1 MHLIEKPAEEAMETH
16 MEPTENMQET
26 TQKTALPW
34 KRRSTIA
41 GLAIVAVTAAGIGAF
56 AIAKDGPDGFGPPGM
71 EMADMG
77 MGGHHGGMMQKV
89 KGGFMEHRMG
99 KMLDSVDATDEQKQ
113 KIKAIFDKAREDV
126 KATRGEPGQMRE
138 QMKALF
144 EKPTIDRDAVEAMRK
159 ARVQKMDDASK
170 IMTTAMV
177 DAAEVLTPDQ
187 RAKLAKE
194 FAEKSQGHRPR
205 W

>member
-1 MHLIEKPAEEAMETH
+1 
-16 MEPTENMQET
+16 MEPNENRQDT
-26 TQKTALPW
+26 AKTGLSW

-41 GLAIVAVTAAGIGAF
+41 GLAIVAVTIAGVGAF
-56 AIAKDGPDGFGPPGM
+56 AVARDNFGPPGM

-89 KGGFMEHRMG
+89 KGGFMEHRLT
-99 KMLDSVDATDEQKQ
+99 KALDSVDATDEQKQ
-113 KIKAIFDKAREDV
+113 KIKAIFDKARESVADM
-126 KATRGEPGQMRE
+126 RGERGQMRD
-138 QMKALF
+138 QVKALL
-144 EKPTIDRDAVEAMRK
+144 EKPVIDRDAVETMRK

-170 IMTTAMV
+170 IMTTAMI

-194 FAEKSQGHRPR
+194 FEAHRPR

>member
-1 MHLIEKPAEEAMETH
+1 
-16 MEPTENMQET
+16 MEPNENMQEPA
-26 TQKTALPW
+26 KPALSW

-71 EMADMG
+71 EMAG
-77 MGGHHGGMMQKV
+77 MDGHHGGMMDRI
-89 KGGFMEHRMG
+89 KGGFMEHRLT
-99 KMLDSVDATDEQKQ
+99 KALDSVDATDEQKQ
-113 KIKAIFDKAREDV
+113 KIKVIFEKARDSMEGM
-126 KATRGEPGQMRE
+126 RGEPGQMRD
-138 QMKALF
+138 QMKAIF

-170 IMTTAMV
+170 IMTTAML
-177 DAAEVLTPDQ
+177 DAADVLTPDQ

>member
-1 MHLIEKPAEEAMETH
+1 MMILIEKPAEEAMETRMEPH
-16 MEPTENMQET
+16 MEPNENMQD
-26 TQKTALPW
+26 KAKPALSW

-71 EMADMG
+71 EMAG
-77 MGGHHGGMMQKV
+77 MGGHHGGMMDKV
-89 KGGFMEHRMG
+89 KGGFMEHRMT
-99 KMLDSVDATDEQKQ
+99 KLLDSVDATDEQKQ
-113 KIKAIFDKAREDV
+113 KIKAIFEKARGSMEGM
-126 KATRGEPGQMRE
+126 RGEPGQMRD

-170 IMTTAMV
+170 IMTTAMI

-187 RAKLAKE
+187 RATLAKKME
-194 FAEKSQGHRPR
+194 GHRPR

>member
-1 MHLIEKPAEEAMETH
+1 MIILIEKPAEEAMETP
-16 MEPTENMQET
+16 MEPNENT
-26 TQKTALPW
+26 HDTQKNGLPW

-77 MGGHHGGMMQKV
+77 KGGHHGGMMQKV
-89 KGGFMEHRMG
+89 KGGFMEHRMI
-99 KMLDSVDATDEQKQ
+99 KALDSVDATDEQKQ

-126 KATRGEPGQMRE
+126 KATRGQPGQMRD

-144 EKPTIDRDAVEAMRK
+144 EQPTIDRDAVEAMRK

-170 IMTTAMV
+170 IMTTAMI

>member
-1 MHLIEKPAEEAMETH
+1 MEQN
-16 MEPTENMQET
+16 ENAQET
-26 TQKTALPW
+26 PKTGMSW

-56 AIAKDGPDGFGPPGM
+56 AIAKDGPDGFGPPGI
-71 EMADMG
+71 EMAS
-77 MGGHHGGMMQKV
+77 MGGHHGGMMDRV
-89 KGGFMEHRMG
+89 KGGFMEHRLN
-99 KMLDSVDATDEQKQ
+99 KMLDKVDATDEQKQ
-113 KIKAIFDKAREDV
+113 KIKAIFEKARDSV
-126 KATRGEPGQMRE
+126 GDMRGEPGQMRD

-144 EKPTIDRDAVEAMRK
+144 DKPTIDRDALEAMRK

-170 IMTTAMV
+170 IMTTAMI

-194 FAEKSQGHRPR
+194 FESHGHRPR

>member
-1 MHLIEKPAEEAMETH
+1 MMILIEKPADAAMEAL
-16 MEPTENMQET
+16 MEPNENIQET

-34 KRRSTIA
+34 KRRSAIA

-56 AIAKDGPDGFGPPGM
+56 AIAKDGPDGFGPAGV
-71 EMADMG
+71 EMAAMD
-77 MGGHHGGMMQKV
+77 GHHGGMMDKV
-89 KGGFMEHRMG
+89 KGGFMEHRLT
-99 KMLDSVDATDEQKQ
+99 KALDSVDATDDQKQ

-126 KATRGEPGQMRE
+126 KATRGQPGQMRD

-170 IMTTAMV
+170 IMTTAMI

-187 RAKLAKE
+187 RATLAKKME
-194 FAEKSQGHRPR
+194 GHRPR

>member
-1 MHLIEKPAEEAMETH
+1 
-16 MEPTENMQET
+16 MEPNET
-26 TQKTALPW
+26 TRETPKTVMSW
-34 KRRSTIA
+34 KRRSGIA
-41 GLAIVAVTAAGIGAF
+41 GLAIVAVTAAGVGAF
-56 AIAKDGPDGFGPPGM
+56 AIAKDGPDGFGPPRMGMPGM

-77 MGGHHGGMMQKV
+77 MGGHHGGMMDKI
-89 KGGFMEHRMG
+89 KGGGMEHRLN
-99 KMLDSVDATDEQKQ
+99 KALDSVDATDEQKQ
-113 KIKAIFDKAREDV
+113 KIKAIFDKARESVGDM
-126 KATRGEPGQMRE
+126 RGEPGQMRD

-170 IMTTAMV
+170 IMTTAMI

>member
-1 MHLIEKPAEEAMETH
+1 MEAN
-16 MEPTENMQET
+16 ENMQDT
-26 TQKTALPW
+26 PKSALPW
-34 KRRSTIA
+34 KKRSAIT
-41 GLAIVAVTAAGIGAF
+41 GLAIVTVTIAGVGAF
-56 AIAKDGPDGFGPPGM
+56 AIAKDGPDGFGPPDM

-89 KGGFMEHRMG
+89 KGGFMEHRMI
-99 KMLDSVDATDEQKQ
+99 KALDSVDATDEQKQ

-126 KATRGEPGQMRE
+126 KATRGEPGQMRD

-194 FAEKSQGHRPR
+194 FAEKSHGHRPR

>member
-1 MHLIEKPAEEAMETH
+1 
-16 MEPTENMQET
+16 MEPNDNMQDT
-26 TQKTALPW
+26 KKTALPW

-41 GLAIVAVTAAGIGAF
+41 GIAIVAVTAAGIGAF
-56 AIAKDGPDGFGPPGM
+56 AIAKDGPDGFSPPGM
-71 EMADMG
+71 EMAGMG
-77 MGGHHGGMMQKV
+77 MGGHHGGMMDKV
-89 KGGFMEHRMG
+89 KGGFMEHRLG
-99 KMLDSVDATDEQKQ
+99 KMLDKVDATDEQKQ

-126 KATRGEPGQMRE
+126 QATRGEPGQMRD

-144 EKPTIDRDAVEAMRK
+144 DKPTIDRDAVEAMRK

-194 FAEKSQGHRPR
+194 MDEKSHGHRPR